1 MISINTRQQEQLA
14 ENQLVAL
21 RLYHTRVCLEE
32 PESCALHS
40 VITNP
45 ADEPFSVT
53 PDAGDLVFRHRP
65 YDYNFEANGQTL
77 TAAPIQQECNATLLF
92 PASTNTVFFTH
103 ARPLSSA
110 ERQAIYEALADSLGP
125 ACGIQECVGTYRRH
139 MQDRSRLYYE
149 SAHPVDKPLLP
160 SYLNWTPA
168 PETNEFRFWL
178 SSGEILGSEQIYPTR
193 SKHDI
198 QKMVMKQRED
208 RLSHECRVPIGS
220 DQPFAQ
226 TLDDLFPTPPTD
238 TRHVMESPVVRS
250 GQFAVAFPFY
260 ALVPEVERELPREDR
275 QTEDQFGY
283 YASSIHDFTSVT
295 NQQNANIPF
304 EAVEAESFRSIPMS
318 LAPCANDHSINT
330 LSDANREARFA
341 TFNQCRSPLRERH
354 GMQTRSTTSRGES
367 RRRATASAG
376 GGI

>member
-1 MISINTRQQEQLA
+1 MQCNLAVPREHQHRLLHPCERAPQHRTTSNRQ
-14 ENQLVAL
+14 
-21 RLYHTRVCLEE
+21 
-32 PESCALHS
+32 
-40 VITNP
+40 
-45 ADEPFSVT
+45 
-53 PDAGDLVFRHRP
+53 
-65 YDYNFEANGQTL
+65 
-77 TAAPIQQECNATLLF
+77 
-92 PASTNTVFFTH
+92 
-103 ARPLSSA
+103 
-110 ERQAIYEALADSLGP
+110 
-125 ACGIQECVGTYRRH
+125 H

-149 SAHPVDKPLLP
+149 S
-160 SYLNWTPA
+160 
-168 PETNEFRFWL
+168 ETNEFRFWL

-193 SKHDI
+193 SQHDI

-260 ALVPEVERELPREDR
+260 ALVPEVERELPSEDR
-275 QTEDQFGY
+275 QTEAQFGY
-283 YASSIHDFTSVT
+283 YASNIHDFTSVT
-295 NQQNANIPF
+295 NQPNANIPF
-304 EAVEAESFRSIPMS
+304 EAVEAKSFLSIPMS
-318 LAPCANDHSINT
+318 LAPCANDHSIDT
-330 LSDANREARFA
+330 LSDANRGISSASDCHVRRKGQPDRTEARFA